1 MSIEQDAP
9 GVVDVPEGP
18 SPPRCP
24 FIASADSAWVAETA
38 HQDHRC
44 GAVRPPAPLA
54 LAKQRRLCLTSN
66 HVTCATYVAAM
77 ETRQATVGPRE
88 AVAPWG
94 WVRTTPVVDVN
105 VGRGAMLTGF
115 LTDRRGWQVIPAVA
129 LVAALGAL
137 GFSNLGSPG
146 SPAGATPSTSFAA
159 LVSPTLVGPTA
170 TAPAAS
176 PSSPPPSVEPSPTTT
191 PVPTPSPTPVT
202 PTPTPTPVASATTS
216 YTVKSGDTLYDIA
229 IKFNTTVTAIRNL
242 NHLTSNTLHVGQVL
256 LIP

>member
-1 MSIEQDAP
+1 MSIEHDVS
-9 GVVDVPEGP
+9 GVADVPVAP

-24 FIASADSAWVAETA
+24 FIGSADGAWVAETA

-44 GAVRPPAPLA
+44 AAVRPPAPLA
-54 LAKQRRLCLTSN
+54 LAKQRRLCLTSG
-66 HVTCATYVAAM
+66 HVGCVTYVAAL
-77 ETRQATVGPRE
+77 EARQAIVGPRE
-88 AVAPWG
+88 TVGPWA

-105 VGRGAMLTGF
+105 VGRGALLAGL
-115 LTDRRGWQVIPAVA
+115 LTDRRGLQVIPAVA

-137 GFSNLGSPG
+137 GLSSLGSSGARPD
-146 SPAGATPSTSFAA
+146 ATPSASFAA
-159 LVSPTLVGPTA
+159 IASPTVVGPTA
-170 TAPAAS
+170 TTPVATA
-176 PSSPPPSVEPSPTTT
+176 SSPPPSVEASPTTT
-191 PVPTPSPTPVT
+191 PVPTPSPTVVVT
-202 PTPTPTPVASATTS
+202 PSPTPAPSATTS